1 MRVISI
7 WKPAAGIK
15 PPTQKMMEDMGRFI
29 AEAVNAGILLAT
41 EGLGPSSKDDL
52 EVRYQNGDF
61 VVTDGPFTEAKE
73 VIGGFAIMRFAN
85 RAEMLDWTRR
95 FMEIAGDGRCEIHRL
110 SDQAP
115 LDQLAR

>member
-15 PPTQKMMEDMGRFI
+15 PPTQKMMEDMGKFM
-29 AEAVNAGILLAT
+29 AEAVSAGILLAT

-52 EVRYQNGDF
+52 KVRAHKGDF
-61 VVTDGPFTEAKE
+61 QVTDGPFAEAKE
-73 VIGGFAIMRFAN
+73 AIGGFAIMQFKD
-85 RAEMLDWTRR
+85 RAELLDWTRR
-95 FMEIAGDGRCEIHRL
+95 FMAIAGDGECEIHRL

-115 LDQLAR
+115 LDQFKA